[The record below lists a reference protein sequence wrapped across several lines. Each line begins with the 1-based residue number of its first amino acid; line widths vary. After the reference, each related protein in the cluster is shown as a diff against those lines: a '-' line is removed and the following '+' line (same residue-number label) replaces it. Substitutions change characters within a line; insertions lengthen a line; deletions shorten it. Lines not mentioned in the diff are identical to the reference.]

1 MAVDP
6 LPERR
11 EPKARSAP
19 RQDLLF
25 VVSRDALDSYERLKG
40 IFADAARVTV
50 ILDRRRGP
58 RRTTTSERTPERRR
72 AERRSRP
79 AIDDRVRRQ
88 GWAMV
93 RLELFVNPQA
103 PKG

>member
-1 MAVDP
+1 MPADP

-11 EPKARSAP
+11 EPKAKSAP

-25 VVSRDALDSYERLKG
+25 VVSRDALDNYERLKG

-58 RRTTTSERTPERRR
+58 RRTKTSSRTPERRR
-72 AERRSRP
+72 ADRRSRP
-79 AIDDRVRRQ
+79 AIDDRMRRQ

-93 RLELFVNPQA
+93 RLELSVNSQA
-103 PKG
+103 QK